1 MSTSTKKK
9 KKKKKKKIFK
19 NKKQILKNKKKKSG
33 ALFCLIRPFSFSIFV
48 FLVVN
53 RTKRKA
59 TKKRRRKSNPI

>member
-1 MSTSTKKK
+1 MCEGKKTG
-9 KKKKKKKIFK
+9 FK
-19 NKKQILKNKKKKSG
+19 NKIKQRG
-33 ALFCLIRPFSFSIFV
+33 ALYCLIRPFSFSIFV

>member
-9 KKKKKKKIFK
+9 KKKKKKFQE
-19 NKKQILKNKKKKSG
+19 KKPLLKTIIKTRG
-33 ALFCLIRPFSFSIFV
+33 ALYCLIRPFSFSIFV